1 MNINFTLIA
10 QAIAFAVLIW
20 FTVKFVWPPLLKAIE
35 ARQKEIADGL
45 AAAADGRNA
54 LEVAAK
60 KSEVTL
66 TEAKQKA
73 SEIIAQAEKR
83 GTQIIEEAKGNAK
96 VEGDRIIAGAKAEI
110 DQEVNRA
117 KEGLRAQVSSLAVA
131 GAEKIL
137 NLFPPDTHQPRL
149 SSSVIEAILAVTS
162 VTRDLSEEDILHNL
176 QKTEIRP
183 QMLLRNDPHT
193 HNDRFAFIIH
203 PLSKTQIA
211 QIPGFDFLKKSP
223 LLDFAETVAS
233 KVPGYHYCKITGIRS
248 EHNGK
253 EISGDLYL
261 LPSTPKMLLKQPAEK
276 VYDSLTNICEMAY
289 KRGA

>member
-45 AAAADGRNA
+45 AAAQEGRSA

-66 TEAKQKA
+66 NEAKQKA

-117 KEGLRAQVSSLAVA
+117 KEGLRAQVSTLAIA

-137 NLFPPDTHQPRL
+137 RKEIDAKAH
-149 SSSVIEAILAVTS
+149 
-162 VTRDLSEEDILHNL
+162 SEL
-176 QKTEIRP
+176 
-183 QMLLRNDPHT
+183 
-193 HNDRFAFIIH
+193 
-203 PLSKTQIA
+203 LSKLA
-211 QIPGFDFLKKSP
+211 
-223 LLDFAETVAS
+223 AE
-233 KVPGYHYCKITGIRS
+233 
-248 EHNGK
+248 
-253 EISGDLYL
+253 L
-261 LPSTPKMLLKQPAEK
+261 
-276 VYDSLTNICEMAY
+276 
-289 KRGA
+289 

>member
-45 AAAADGRNA
+45 AAAADGRSA

-117 KEGLRAQVSSLAVA
+117 KEGLRAQVATLAIA

-137 NLFPPDTHQPRL
+137 RKEIDAKAH
-149 SSSVIEAILAVTS
+149 
-162 VTRDLSEEDILHNL
+162 SEL
-176 QKTEIRP
+176 
-183 QMLLRNDPHT
+183 
-193 HNDRFAFIIH
+193 
-203 PLSKTQIA
+203 LSKLA
-211 QIPGFDFLKKSP
+211 
-223 LLDFAETVAS
+223 AE
-233 KVPGYHYCKITGIRS
+233 
-248 EHNGK
+248 
-253 EISGDLYL
+253 L
-261 LPSTPKMLLKQPAEK
+261 
-276 VYDSLTNICEMAY
+276 
-289 KRGA
+289 